1 MLFFAVIFTAFEPLT
16 KNVLILMAA
25 LPPAVSMGVL
35 VKKLNKNA
43 QLASEGI
50 VLSTLMGVITIPLVY
65 IIIIKYFAV

>member
-1 MLFFAVIFTAFEPLT
+1 
-16 KNVLILMAA
+16 MAA